1 MNITKNSTLQKMLT
15 REVVR
20 LGVEGLK
27 TPHEVI
33 AYSGKLLK
41 EAGKVN
47 GQYVED
53 MIAAYDTLGP
63 YIVMAP
69 GLAMP
74 HARPGGNVTESGI
87 SFLQLKTPVKFHH
100 SSNDP
105 VKIVIALAGSS
116 DNGHIDLLQDLSSF
130 LSGND
135 VIERL
140 SQIAS
145 YEELIKIIQKE
156 G

>member
-1 MNITKNSTLQKMLT
+1 MNTTNSTLEKMLT

-27 TPHEVI
+27 TPQEVI
-33 AYSGKLLK
+33 AYGGNLLK

-47 GQYVED
+47 EQYVKD
-53 MIAAYDTLGP
+53 MISAYEVLGP

-74 HARPGGNVTESGI
+74 HARPGGNVKEDGI
-87 SFLQLKTPVKFHH
+87 SFLQLKTPVTFHH

-105 VKIVIALAGSS
+105 VKLVIALAGTS
-116 DNGHIDLLQDLSSF
+116 DNGHIDLLQDLSSL
-130 LSGND
+130 LSCEG

-140 SQIAS
+140 SETSS
-145 YEELIKIIQKE
+145 YEELIKIIKE